1 MPWLR
6 PGLFSRHGGC
16 VLLPDAACDGETY
29 LTAAEGGE
37 AFGVS
42 AAAVRRWK
50 RLGYLKAAVTDGRG
64 RSLYSFTALAEAE
77 KIARDAAIAT
87 SGTDKRVRRNIAA

>member
-6 PGLFSRHGGC
+6 PGHFLRHGGC
-16 VLLPDAACDGETY
+16 VLLPEAAFDGETY

-37 AFGVS
+37 AFGIG

-50 RLGYLKAAVTDGRG
+50 RLGYLQAAVPGRPE
-64 RSLYSFTALAEAE
+64 LYAFTALAEAE
-77 KIARDAAIAT
+77 KKARDAAIAT
-87 SGTDKRVRRNIAA
+87 SGTDKRVQRNIAA